1 MLTAVCKENKMFA
14 GYQKDKNGTLR
25 IVAVSEDINDLR
37 KNPCLVFEKIE
48 ETDERYV
55 LFDGSYIKQSEFDVN
70 EIVRRNR
77 LEKYKRET
85 DTLLLDK
92 LDSVSDIAGVMTAI
106 SDWQNAKKKIKAEYP
121 YI

>member
-1 MLTAVCKENKMFA
+1 MFA

-37 KNPCLVFEKIE
+37 KKPCLVFEKIE
-48 ETDERYV
+48 ETDEQYV
-55 LFDGSYIKQSEFDVN
+55 LFDGNYIKRSELDVN

-77 LEKYKRET
+77 LAKYKRET
-85 DTLLLDK
+85 DALLLDK
-92 LDSVSDIAGVMTAI
+92 LDSVSDMAGVMTAI

>member
-1 MLTAVCKENKMFA
+1 MFA

-55 LFDGSYIKQSEFDVN
+55 LFDGNYIKRSEFDVN

-85 DTLLLDK
+85 DALLLDK